1 MPLDYIYELSDFLIL
16 VLYIISQDLVMLKE
30 LFVLFIEVFE
40 LSRCLTEAQFLF
52 LFFSFEFLYMLLF

>member
-40 LSRCLTEAQFLF
+40 LSRGLTEAQFLF
-52 LFFSFEFLYMLLF
+52 LFFSF

>member
-30 LFVLFIEVFE
+30 LFVLFIEVFK

-52 LFFSFEFLYMLLF
+52 LFFPFKLLYMFLF